1 VRGRFLLCA
10 LAAPPDPG
18 YDAQPNVA
26 LGGGI
31 MLADRYGLPVSTSSQ
46 AARDG
51 YVAGC
56 DCILSATAGWR
67 EHLGRAVDAD
77 PSFALAHIAL
87 ARGQFLNA
95 EVKPAR
101 EAAARARELA
111 AGATPREQSHVNAV
125 ALPLEGKPVDALA
138 ATREHVMQWPRDAM
152 VLAPATG
159 VFGLIGFSGR
169 QEREEELYQ
178 LLRELA
184 PHYGDDWWFN
194 CVHAFA
200 ASESGRLDEAWR
212 LIEPSMRANPGNAHG
227 AHIRVHVLHEMGE
240 MARALEYLESW
251 MPSFDRH
258 GLLHC
263 HLSWHV
269 ALTALAL
276 GKFERAW
283 EAYRAGVHP
292 GGSWGPPINVVSDTV
307 AFLWRTELAGEPR
320 RPELWR
326 EVHEYALKSF
336 PKAGLPFAD
345 VHVAVA
351 CVADGDFAT
360 LERLAGEL
368 RERLAAGRLPA
379 GGVVPAIVEGF
390 GAYAKGDWNAAIRH
404 LEIALPETVRIGGS
418 RAQRDLVEHTLIAA
432 YLKAGRLEYARRLV
446 ARRTDRRATVG
457 VAGFALA

>member
-1 VRGRFLLCA
+1 M
-10 LAAPPDPG
+10 P
-18 YDAQPNVA
+18 
-26 LGGGI
+26 
-31 MLADRYGLPVSTSSQ
+31 ADRYGLPVSTASDI
-46 AARDG
+46 ARDA
-51 YVAGC
+51 YVAGA
-56 DCILSATAGWR
+56 DCILAATAGWR
-67 EHLGRAVDAD
+67 EHLGRAIDAD

-87 ARGQFLNA
+87 ARGLFLNA
-95 EVKPAR
+95 DVKPAR
-101 EAAARARELA
+101 ESAARARELA

-125 ALPLEGKPVDALA
+125 ALPLEGKPVEALA
-138 ATREHVMQWPRDAM
+138 AMREHLAQWPCDAM

-178 LLRELA
+178 LLRDLA
-184 PHYGDDWWFN
+184 PHYGDDWWFG

-240 MARALEYLESW
+240 MARALEYLEGW
-251 MPSFDRH
+251 MPGFDRR

-276 GKFERAW
+276 GKLERAW

-292 GGSWGPPINVVSDTV
+292 GGSWGPPINVVSDTA
-307 AFLWRTELAGEPR
+307 AFLWRTELAGEAR

-326 EVHEYALKSF
+326 EVRDYALKSF

-351 CVADGDFAT
+351 CVADGDFAA

-379 GGVVPAIVEGF
+379 GAVVPAIVDGF

-404 LEIALPETVRIGGS
+404 FETTLPETVRIGGS

-432 YLKAGRLEYARRLV
+432 YLKAGRPEDARKLV
-446 ARRTDRRATVG
+446 ARRADRRATVG
-457 VAGFALA
+457 VAGFTPS

>member
-1 VRGRFLLCA
+1 
-10 LAAPPDPG
+10 
-18 YDAQPNVA
+18 
-26 LGGGI
+26 

-46 AARDG
+46 AARDA
-51 YVAGC
+51 YVAGA

-67 EHLGRAVDAD
+67 EHFGRALDAD
-77 PSFALAHIAL
+77 PSFALVHVAL
-87 ARGQFLNA
+87 ARGLFLDA
-95 EVKPAR
+95 DVKAAR
-101 EAAARARELA
+101 ETVARARALA
-111 AGATPREQSHVNAV
+111 QNATPRERSHVNAV

-138 ATREHVMQWPRDAM
+138 ATREHLAQWPRDAM

-178 LLRELA
+178 LLRGLA

-194 CVHAFA
+194 CVFAFA
-200 ASESGRLDEAWR
+200 ASESGRLDEAWA
-212 LIEPSMRANPGNAHG
+212 LIEPSMAANPRNAHG

-240 MARALEYLESW
+240 MARALEFLERW
-251 MPSFDRH
+251 MPGFDRR

-269 ALTALAL
+269 ALTALSL
-276 GKFERAW
+276 GNVERAW

-292 GGSWGPPINVVSDTV
+292 GGSWGPPINVVSDTA

-320 RPELWR
+320 RPEIWR
-326 EVHEYALKSF
+326 EVHDYALKSF

-351 CVADGDFAT
+351 CVADGDFAA
-360 LERLAGEL
+360 LERLVGEL
-368 RERLAAGRLPA
+368 RERLAAGRIPA
-379 GGVVPAIVEGF
+379 GGVVPTIVEGF
-390 GAYAKGDWNAAIRH
+390 GAYARGDWNGAIRH
-404 LEIALPETVRIGGS
+404 FEAALPETVRIGGS

-432 YLKAGRLEYARRLV
+432 YLKAGRPDDARKLI
-446 ARRTDRRATVG
+446 AGRTDRRAQVG
-457 VAGFALA
+457 VAGFVAA